1 MKRYLSLALL
11 ALMLNSTHFTLA
23 QLPVNNLK
31 AYYPF
36 NSNAN
41 DMSGYGMN
49 GTVNNA
55 TLTTDRFG
63 NPNSAYYFNGTNAY
77 IDLGQDSSI
86 NNITGNFTLSYWV
99 NPTSTGGCVFASY
112 SSQGGSSWRIISN
125 IGGTATSGSPAS
137 GAASIAFMSS
147 GAWQGSNTA
156 ANTIPFSQWTHVA
169 FTRNGT
175 SMSTY
180 INGILNN
187 TVTVSSGGISNP
199 VSPPAMTRL
208 GMNFPSNS
216 SYYQGSLDDIAIYGR
231 ALSQSEITQ
240 LYNGGSCLFVDT
252 IHQTQTINVY
262 DTTRITVHDTITIVQ
277 NRILY
282 DTVYISV
289 TDTLLISMHLTGI
302 AAPNNVNEL
311 KVYPNPAKT
320 HIEVNTG
327 NYAYMNG
334 YSLRFINT
342 FGQIVFSSLINQQV
356 YDIDLSG
363 WGGDGLYVMEILNG
377 GNGVVSTKKIIL
389 Q

>member
-1 MKRYLSLALL
+1 
-11 ALMLNSTHFTLA
+11 
-23 QLPVNNLK
+23 
-31 AYYPF
+31 
-36 NSNAN
+36 
-41 DMSGYGMN
+41 MSGYGMN
-49 GTVNNA
+49 GTVSNV

-63 NPNSAYYFNGTNAY
+63 NANSAYYFNGTNAY
-77 IDLGQDSSI
+77 IDFGQDSAI

-99 NPTSTGGCVFASY
+99 NPTAIGGCTFASY
-112 SSQGGSSWRIISN
+112 SSQSGSSWRFISN

-137 GAASIAFMSS
+137 GAVSIAFMSG
-147 GAWQGSNTA
+147 GAWQGSNTV
-156 ANTIPFSQWTHVA
+156 ANTISFNQWTHVA

-187 TVTVSSGGISNP
+187 TVTVSSGSISNP
-199 VSPPAMTRL
+199 ISPPATTRL

-252 IHQTQTINVY
+252 IRQTQTVTIY

-277 NRILY
+277 NSILY
-282 DTVYISV
+282 DTIHISV
-289 TDTLLISMHLTGI
+289 TDTLLINMHLTGI
-302 AAPNNVNEL
+302 AAPNNVNEF

-342 FGQIVFSSLINQQV
+342 LGQIVFSSLINQQV

-363 WGGDGLYVMEILNG
+363 WSGNGVYVMEILNA